1 MTTEYGKN
9 NPAGQDIRKERLEEL
24 LDLDARILKLLVRRS
39 QRLGKEST
47 WRRSQGKQRID
58 TALEKSLWAEWE
70 NAGRSGDLPPRLLRQ
85 LFNLVNLFGQ
95 DDAKGRRR
103 ADAYMLAPQRTP
115 VAVSMTAP
123 RCLRRTRLW
132 MVLAAACGRPL
143 ALDAIILNDPFI
155 ELVKSLNQAGGSV
168 SWIGDDR
175 AEAQNSEGLVFEDKL
190 IFAGD
195 DALNFHLLLGLAL
208 GGAGRMKFS
217 GGSGLKLLDLSAV
230 NTVLPKLG
238 ARLVPLN
245 PHGDGLPA
253 RLECGGD
260 MAARVALPEFAS
272 PELAAGL
279 ALAAW
284 SYPQGLVLDFSARP
298 GLRSALV
305 EVVEVLQAAGIDADL
320 DDTTCRVAPGK
331 PVFPESP
338 VLPPDAALAA
348 HLLALPIFA
357 DGKITLGGFRR
368 ADLEHPALAAL
379 GGLGADMQLDGD
391 RLVCSALKLPE
402 QDIDLGDAPEL
413 FPLGVAL
420 ALRSRR
426 ELLVRAP
433 HGADLDDAIQFL
445 DHLGASYS
453 AEEEGLR
460 ISPSELHWEGSWAS
474 PSPYFCLASALVSFL
489 RPGIA
494 IENPGMLTA
503 LWPQFWNLFNT
514 LPSGRMKPKAQEP
527 ENDAPT
533 RRRIKIGR

>member
-9 NPAGQDIRKERLEEL
+9 NPAGQDIRKERLDEL
-24 LDLDARILKLLVRRS
+24 LDVDTRILKLLVRRS
-39 QRLGKEST
+39 RLLGKEST

-85 LFNLVNLFGQ
+85 LFNIVNLFGQ

-115 VAVSMTAP
+115 VAVEMTAP

-132 MVLAAACGRPL
+132 MVLATACGRPL
-143 ALDAIILNDPFI
+143 ALDSIILNDPFI

-175 AEAQNSEGLVFEDKL
+175 AETQASEGLLFEDKL

-195 DALNFHLLLGLAL
+195 DPLNFHLLLGMAL

-217 GGSGLKLLDLSAV
+217 GGSGLKLLDLSVV
-230 NTVLPKLG
+230 NNVLPRLG

-260 MAARVALPEFAS
+260 MAARVSLPASAS
-272 PELAAGL
+272 PELAVGL

-284 SYPQGLVLDFSARP
+284 SYPQGLVLDFSACP
-298 GLRSALV
+298 ALRQALV
-305 EVVEVLQAAGIDADL
+305 EVVEVLQNAGIDAALEDAV
-320 DDTTCRVAPGK
+320 CRVAPGK

-338 VLPPDAALAA
+338 VLPPDPVLAA
-348 HLLALPIFA
+348 HLLALPVFA
-357 DGKITLGGFRR
+357 DGRIILDGFTP
-368 ADLEHPALAAL
+368 ADAAHPVLAAL
-379 GGLGADMQLDGD
+379 GELGADIQLDGH
-391 RLVCSALKLPE
+391 RLICSALKVPDK
-402 QDIDLGDAPEL
+402 DIQLGDAPEL
-413 FPLGVAL
+413 LPLGVAL

-426 ELLVRAP
+426 ELLVHAP
-433 HGADLDDAIQFL
+433 LNADLDDAVQFL
-445 DHLGASYS
+445 DHLGASY
-453 AEEEGLR
+453 ATQEDGLR
-460 ISPSELHWEGSWAS
+460 ISPSDLRWEGSWAS
-474 PSPYFCLASALVSFL
+474 PSPYFCIAAALVSFL

-494 IENPGMLTA
+494 LENPGMLTA

-527 ENDAPT
+527 ENDAPK